1 MKEND
6 QKQSEVS
13 PRGEMQ
19 GNGTSSNIH
28 GKHWVGTE
36 VHDQTWVMY
45 TAQVQQNPKRIPKN

>member
-19 GNGTSSNIH
+19 GNGTSSNI
-28 GKHWVGTE
+28 
-36 VHDQTWVMY
+36 QFF
-45 TAQVQQNPKRIPKN
+45 NFFFFLIF